1 MNDCGAKSKLSA
13 PLIDLSKTGNYRYAT
28 ESCGNLYAFVVERS
42 LFLARKTGRLGLIVP
57 HSIAATYRSNP
68 VQTIL
73 YRELRAFYSYYS
85 RRPGKLFD
93 GADQCLCIVIGFRMG
108 QDTPVLNASTT
119 YRRWYTEERS
129 SLFQTLAYEHIVG
142 QYLLD
147 QFCVF
152 PKIGGHIETTILE
165 KVRKQKALA
174 TVMRD
179 TGAEFFCHRI
189 SRYFIKATDFVPY
202 FCSERDGIKS
212 SDDFKVYYTLNP
224 LDARTIVAA
233 LNSSLFYWFWRVMF
247 DGYHCGKE
255 NISAF
260 CFEQNRL
267 QPALSSS
274 MEELVTKLMRS
285 FRQNAERTTVKYKG
299 TGVVQYDEFRIKP
312 SKPIIDEIDCVLAQ
326 HYGFTDEELD
336 FIINYDIKYRMG

>member
-147 QFCVF
+147 QF
-152 PKIGGHIETTILE
+152 
-165 KVRKQKALA
+165 
-174 TVMRD
+174 
-179 TGAEFFCHRI
+179 
-189 SRYFIKATDFVPY
+189 
-202 FCSERDGIKS
+202 
-212 SDDFKVYYTLNP
+212 
-224 LDARTIVAA
+224 
-233 LNSSLFYWFWRVMF
+233 
-247 DGYHCGKE
+247 
-255 NISAF
+255 
-260 CFEQNRL
+260 
-267 QPALSSS
+267 
-274 MEELVTKLMRS
+274 
-285 FRQNAERTTVKYKG
+285 
-299 TGVVQYDEFRIKP
+299 
-312 SKPIIDEIDCVLAQ
+312 
-326 HYGFTDEELD
+326 
-336 FIINYDIKYRMG
+336 